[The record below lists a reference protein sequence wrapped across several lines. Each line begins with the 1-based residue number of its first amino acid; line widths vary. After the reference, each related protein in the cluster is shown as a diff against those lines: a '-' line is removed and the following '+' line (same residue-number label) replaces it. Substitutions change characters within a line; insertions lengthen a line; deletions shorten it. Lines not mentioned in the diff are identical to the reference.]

1 MSNNIMD
8 LPVPEI
14 NVPILARINE
24 TIINSKS
31 FRIHPVY
38 DLCGSSLDG
47 FITHIVRKNPRRG
60 SKKSNGYLSVA
71 VRKRGE
77 SKFRSYQ
84 SHRFIWECYNGV
96 IQGNKVVDHINDEKE
111 DNRLCN
117 LQLITQ
123 QQNCMKSAK
132 NRDYSFAMKGH
143 RNKKCV
149 KAVNY
154 SNNEVTYFDSI
165 YATHQH
171 LDINHSL
178 IWMACGGLNGVKF
191 CISKKDGCRYKFNYI
206 TKEELPEDHKRSL
219 GKRGR
224 KKKGIIR
231 NKYVL
236 DYQWKSKNEKTTVT

>member
-1 MSNNIMD
+1 MVKNILD
-8 LPVPEI
+8 APIPEI
-14 NVPILARINE
+14 NVPILKPVNE
-24 TIINSKS
+24 IIINGKS

-38 DLCGSSLDG
+38 DLYGSSEDG
-47 FITHIVRKNPRRG
+47 FVTHIVRRNPRRG

-71 VRKRGE
+71 VRKQVERKG
-77 SKFRSYQ
+77 KSYQ

-111 DNRLCN
+111 DNRLYN

-132 NRDYSFAMKGH
+132 NRDYSFAMKGR

-165 YATHQH
+165 YATRQH
-171 LDINHSL
+171 LDINHAL

-206 TKEELPEDHKRSL
+206 TKEELPEDYKKSSGKHK
-219 GKRGR
+219 KKR
-224 KKKGIIR
+224 KKKD
-231 NKYVL
+231 K
-236 DYQWKSKNEKTTVT
+236 QE